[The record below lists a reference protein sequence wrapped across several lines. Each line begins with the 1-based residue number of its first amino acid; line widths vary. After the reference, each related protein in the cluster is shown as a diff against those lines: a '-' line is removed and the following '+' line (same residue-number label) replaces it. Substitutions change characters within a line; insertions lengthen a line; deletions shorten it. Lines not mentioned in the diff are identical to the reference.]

1 VAAIIQEF
9 RDLAYRRHHGYKNS
23 KGSGMSHRGSM
34 TSQAGL
40 RQKQQTPGERHGVLS
55 TGLHE
60 TASRQHA
67 ACCTF
72 LRTAGGHHR
81 EQRGGGSLFA
91 EEGTWE
97 NGAGRGESFLLLG
110 RKMNREGT
118 GKKNSG
124 RPWEWLPLLCV
135 VARPGTERGELQRG
149 IHGKESSAGR
159 AVNREKEKKT
169 PWGTSSKGR
178 PWRKSCCGIGLSPW
192 MELGWGRKKL
202 AGDAVQVLAA
212 MGETRARCHGGSF
225 SALRKKEQGA
235 PWLAE
240 GRSSPFGAVAGGACD
255 CLAVEAVS
263 HGRQRAEGMHAKEE
277 EGWRGEKKTG
287 RLWRLGRSEGWE

>member
-1 VAAIIQEF
+1 
-9 RDLAYRRHHGYKNS
+9 
-23 KGSGMSHRGSM
+23 
-34 TSQAGL
+34 
-40 RQKQQTPGERHGVLS
+40 
-55 TGLHE
+55 
-60 TASRQHA
+60 
-67 ACCTF
+67 
-72 LRTAGGHHR
+72 
-81 EQRGGGSLFA
+81 
-91 EEGTWE
+91 
-97 NGAGRGESFLLLG
+97 
-110 RKMNREGT
+110 
-118 GKKNSG
+118 
-124 RPWEWLPLLCV
+124 
-135 VARPGTERGELQRG
+135 
-149 IHGKESSAGR
+149 
-159 AVNREKEKKT
+159 
-169 PWGTSSKGR
+169 
-178 PWRKSCCGIGLSPW
+178 